1 MSDFEDEAGEVRV
14 LDFNKK
20 GSICSATVRIN
31 VDIDVVIGYSG
42 TSENEAKDA
51 LMAHAFNQ
59 LRTNILGEGYE

>member
-1 MSDFEDEAGEVRV
+1 MDDFDNENEVRV
-14 LDFNKK
+14 LDFTKK

-31 VDIDVVIGYSG
+31 VDIDVTIGYSG
-42 TSENEAKDA
+42 TSDNVAKDA